1 MEVTAREICA
11 YMRMGGRRLEGA
23 LAARVDELV
32 AEVRKALRPA
42 HVWRRVAAAVIPR
55 PSSTLL
61 RHLSGCSDAFLVC
74 GTLGAGVDALQRR
87 LSVVSGA
94 DALIVQ
100 AIGAAF
106 MERWMDETESCV
118 GAELAPGERLIT
130 RYSPGYGDWPLDAQ
144 RELLAILDT
153 PRAIGVSLTDSL
165 LMVPSKSVSAVIGV
179 RPPAAAE
186 GDATC

>member
-1 MEVTAREICA
+1 MDVTMKEVCA
-11 YMRMGGRRLEGA
+11 YMRMGGRRPDGA

-32 AEVRKALRPA
+32 PEVRKALRPA
-42 HVWRRVAAAVIPR
+42 HVWRRVGISDVPC

-61 RHLSGCSDAFLVC
+61 RHLAGCVSAFLVC

-87 LSVVSGA
+87 LSAVSGA

-106 MERWMDETESCV
+106 MERWMDETESRIQ
-118 GAELAPGERLIT
+118 AELAPGEEMVR
-130 RYSPGYGDWPLDAQ
+130 RYSPGYGDWPLEAQ
-144 RELLAILDT
+144 RGLLALLDT
-153 PRAIGVSLTDSL
+153 SRAIGVSLTDSM

-179 RPPAAAE
+179 KAQI
-186 GDATC
+186 

>member
-1 MEVTAREICA
+1 MMDVTAREICA

-32 AEVRKALRPA
+32 PEVRKALRPA
-42 HVWRRVAAAVIPR
+42 HVWRRVAAAAIPR
-55 PSSTLL
+55 PSPTLL
-61 RHLSGCSDAFLVC
+61 RHIAGCGDAFLVC

-87 LSVVSGA
+87 LSAVSGS

-106 MERWMDETESCV
+106 MERWMDETESRIQ
-118 GAELAPGERLIT
+118 AELAPGESLVA
-130 RYSPGYGDWPLDAQ
+130 RYSPGYGDWPLDVQ
-144 RELLAILDT
+144 RELLALLDT

-179 RPPAAAE
+179 KARI
-186 GDATC
+186 